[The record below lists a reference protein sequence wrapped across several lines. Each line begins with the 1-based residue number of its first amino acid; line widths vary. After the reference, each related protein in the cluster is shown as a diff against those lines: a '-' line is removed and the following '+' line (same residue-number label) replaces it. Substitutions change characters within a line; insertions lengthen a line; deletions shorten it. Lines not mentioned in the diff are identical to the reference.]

1 MTEDQQT
8 FAYEQFAK
16 AIQIDE
22 EPVRYFGRL
31 VSKYLDADEA
41 RWHDLEGDEYR
52 EVVDSVLTHVCG
64 FSMETII
71 DKAKAGQEI
80 TDYPEE

>member
-1 MTEDQQT
+1 MTEDQKT

-31 VSKYLDADEA
+31 VSKYLDAD
-41 RWHDLEGDEYR
+41 
-52 EVVDSVLTHVCG
+52 
-64 FSMETII
+64 
-71 DKAKAGQEI
+71 
-80 TDYPEE
+80 